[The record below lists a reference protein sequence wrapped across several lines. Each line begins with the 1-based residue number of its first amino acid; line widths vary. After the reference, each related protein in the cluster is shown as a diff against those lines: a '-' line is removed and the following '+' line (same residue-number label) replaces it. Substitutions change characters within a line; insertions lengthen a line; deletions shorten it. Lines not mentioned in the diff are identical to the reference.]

1 MSRGQLTKQAIL
13 EHAASLASRV
23 GLQGVTIGGLADDMK
38 LSKSGLF
45 AHFRS
50 KEALEVSLL
59 EHAAAR
65 FVEHVIKPALAAPRG
80 EPRVREVFRRWM
92 EWPEASR
99 MAGGCFFVA
108 AATELDDRPGPAR
121 DVLVRQ
127 QKDWLELIANVA
139 RTAIAE
145 KHFQKRVDPEQF
157 AFELYGIAL
166 SYHYSKRL
174 LSDPRAPERAR
185 VAFEALI
192 DRAKTP

>member
-65 FVEHVIKPALAAPRG
+65 FVEHVIKPALTAPRG
-80 EPRVREVFRRWM
+80 EARVREVFRRWM

-127 QKDWLELIANVA
+127 QKDWLELIANVT

-145 KHFQKRVDPEQF
+145 KHFQRRVDPDQF

-166 SYHYSKRL
+166 SYHYAKRL
-174 LSDPRAPERAR
+174 LSDPRAAERAH